1 MRPAAEGQRSVTPLC
16 GMMSG
21 MSDVT
26 RILAQV
32 ESGDPEAANQLLPV
46 VYDAL
51 RRLAKQRMESEAPN
65 HSLQPTDLV
74 HEAYMRLV
82 GGESVQGW
90 QNRAHFFAAAAEAM
104 RRILV
109 EHARKKLAQ
118 KRGGDLQ
125 RVDLID
131 VVRHGNLGDSQLL
144 DLDEA
149 LTEFETLEPEKS
161 QIVKL
166 KFFAGMT
173 LEESAQT
180 MGISRATAQ
189 RHWTY
194 ARAWLFGKLKESNI
208 DFRD

>member
-1 MRPAAEGQRSVTPLC
+1 
-16 GMMSG
+16 
-21 MSDVT
+21 
-26 RILAQV
+26 
-32 ESGDPEAANQLLPV
+32 
-46 VYDAL
+46 
-51 RRLAKQRMESEAPN
+51 
-65 HSLQPTDLV
+65 
-74 HEAYMRLV
+74 MRLV
-82 GGESVQGW
+82 CGESVQGW

-131 VVRHGNLGDSQLL
+131 VVRHGSLGDSQLL

>member
-1 MRPAAEGQRSVTPLC
+1 
-16 GMMSG
+16 

-26 RILAQV
+26 RILLEI
-32 ESGDPEAANQLLPV
+32 ESGDKSAAEELLPI

-51 RRLAKQRMESEAPN
+51 RRLASARMGTEAPD

-82 GGESVQGW
+82 DRDASDRW
-90 QNRAHFFAAAAEAM
+90 QNRAHFFGAAAEAM

-109 EHARKKLAQ
+109 EHARKKLAL

-125 RVDLID
+125 RVDLAE
-131 VVRHGNLGDSQLL
+131 VVKHGTLSDAQLL

-149 LTEFETLEPEKS
+149 LAEFEALEPEKS

-173 LEESAQT
+173 LEEAAKT
-180 MGISRATAQ
+180 VGVSRATAQ
-189 RHWTY
+189 RNWTY
-194 ARAWLFGKLKESNI
+194 ARAWLFGKLKESDI
-208 DFRD
+208 ELRD

>member
-1 MRPAAEGQRSVTPLC
+1 
-16 GMMSG
+16 

-26 RILAQV
+26 RILSQI
-32 ESGDPEAANQLLPV
+32 ESGDPDAANQLLPV

-51 RRLAKQRMESEAPN
+51 RRLAKQRMGMEAPD

-74 HEAYMRLV
+74 HEAYVRLV
-82 GGESVQGW
+82 DCDVSTSW
-90 QNRAHFFAAAAEAM
+90 QNRAHFFAAAAEGM

-109 EHARKKLAQ
+109 EHARKKLAK

-125 RVDLID
+125 RVDLVD
-131 VVRHGNLGDSQLL
+131 VVRHGELSDSQLVE
-144 DLDEA
+144 LDEA
-149 LTEFETLEPEKS
+149 LIEFETLEPEKS

-180 MGISRATAQ
+180 VGISRATAQ

-194 ARAWLFGKLKESNI
+194 ARAWLFGKLKKSDI
-208 DFRD
+208 DVGD